1 MNDENLNETSHVA
14 AQFHAQLNAQKICVG
29 VAQTV
34 GLVVGEN
41 IVQIDSYDESV
52 LGKYWDGKKWANPGA
67 YIDQRPLIVVE
78 NITPNA
84 EHNAVT
90 IVADNMEEVRTLVGA
105 VLTLTVRIEVGG
117 VLYPANEGFDM
128 PISSVDG
135 RVYPKRV
142 LFENGRATFDIAL
155 TESRIWQVSEA
166 MVNSGLPPERHMR
179 FAGMR
184 VVAAEV

>member
-1 MNDENLNETSHVA
+1 MPKYAFTNTEGVCDGEGHYSLPLDPLPAHAVPIADDETRMG
-14 AQFHAQLNAQKICVG
+14 QRW
-29 VAQTV
+29 T
-34 GLVVGEN
+34 
-41 IVQIDSYDESV
+41 
-52 LGKYWDGKKWANPGA
+52 GKKWVTLAPQA
-67 YIDQRPLIVVE
+67 DQRPLIVVE
-78 NITPNA
+78 NIKPNA

-117 VLYPANEGFDM
+117 VLYPANEAFDM

-155 TESRIWQVSEA
+155 TEPRIWQVSEA

-179 FAGMR
+179 FAGLR
-184 VVAAEV
+184 VVAAET

>member
-1 MNDENLNETSHVA
+1 MPAYALINADAICYGIANYDA
-14 AQFHAQLNAQKICVG
+14 ALDPQP
-29 VAQTV
+29 
-34 GLVVGEN
+34 
-41 IVQIDSYDESV
+41 SYAIAIAD
-52 LGKYWDGKKWANPGA
+52 GADTMGQRWTGKKWVAA
-67 YIDQRPLIVVE
+67 ATADQRPLIVVE
-78 NITPNA
+78 NIKPNA

-117 VLYPANEGFDM
+117 VLYPANEAFDM

-142 LFENGRATFDIAL
+142 LFEKGRATFDIAL
-155 TESRIWQVSEA
+155 TEPRIWQVSEA

-179 FAGMR
+179 FAGLR
-184 VVAAEV
+184 VVAAEM